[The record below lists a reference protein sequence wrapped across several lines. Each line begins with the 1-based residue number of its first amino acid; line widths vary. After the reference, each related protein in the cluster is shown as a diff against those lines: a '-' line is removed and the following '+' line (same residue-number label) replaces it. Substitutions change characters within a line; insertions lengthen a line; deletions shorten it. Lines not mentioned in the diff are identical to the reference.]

1 MITNMSSIVVVNKA
15 ATPVSTTLTPA
26 SRVADNTA
34 RWQCRTL
41 YGGLPL
47 GFSTYTL
54 NVKEPTAAG
63 GVYRVK
69 ATYQKPKLDLSVPA
83 VPKLLGTGRFNGEFI
98 FPDCYTD
105 QDRMD
110 FVQEVMTSLAQGSAT
125 AVGDNVVVQGLPY

>member
-26 SRVADNTA
+26 SRVAENTA

-41 YGGLPL
+41 NGGIPL

-54 NVKEPTAAG
+54 NVKEPTLAG
-63 GVYRVK
+63 GVFRMKTSYS
-69 ATYQKPKLDLSVPA
+69 KPKLDLSVPA
-83 VPKLLGTGRFNGEFI
+83 VPKLLGTARFLGEFI

-110 FVQEVMTSLAQGSAT
+110 FVQEVYSSIAQGSAT
-125 AVGDNVVVQGLPY
+125 AVGDNIVAQATPY

>member
-41 YGGLPL
+41 NGGLPL

-54 NVKEPTAAG
+54 NVKEPTVAG

-69 ATYQKPKLDLSVPA
+69 TTYQKPKLDLSVPA

-98 FPDCYTD
+98 FPDCFTD

-110 FVQEVMTSLAQGSAT
+110 LIQEVMTSLAQGSAT
-125 AVGDNVVVQGLPY
+125 AVGDNIVVQGLPY

>member
-26 SRVADNTA
+26 SRVAENTA

-41 YGGLPL
+41 NGGLPL
-47 GFSTYTL
+47 GFSAYTL
-54 NVKEPTAAG
+54 NVKEPATAG

-69 ATYQKPKLDLSVPA
+69 ITYQKPKLNLSVPA
-83 VPKLLGTGRFNGEFI
+83 APVLVGTGRFNGEFI
-98 FPDCYTD
+98 FPDSFTD

-110 FVQEVMTSLAQGSAT
+110 FTQEVMTSLAQGSAT
-125 AVGDNVVVQGLPY
+125 AVGDNIVVQGLPY